1 MKKNTFINVVLIGL
15 IVVAGASILASQT
28 DIFNKLIGKD
38 EPKEENVILGVS
50 WDRTESTALT
60 RLTSKNDDL
69 VTYDVKTEAVAG
81 IGSSKG
87 FSEFDNLYPYNE
99 MKEYNVVD
107 NEIKYSREDKL
118 FSLTEYD
125 VVVHIPTFY
134 YKVVSTE
141 EKVNYYIS
149 NQKVDGFE
157 KHPGSNKYVAKYN
170 TSASYLSVSGVDP
183 LTNIT
188 RAEVR
193 ENAKAKGDNWSQY
206 DFATWNAIQM
216 LYLVEY
222 ADFDVQAKIGRGIVD
237 TAKLGYDTKFLPTG
251 GCDSMAYHTG
261 RAEGEDGYTQVQYRY
276 IEGLWGNVCEWV
288 DGINMNE
295 REVFIS
301 LDHKKYADDTDEG
314 YTSTGVTLPS
324 TGKITGLGYSEKY
337 SWAIIPNQSVVD
349 ADYTIPQYV
358 PDKVCSGSGWR
369 ILYTSNNADGDSLA
383 GLFRFST
390 SSASTRIHETYGCR
404 LVFHGE

>member
-38 EPKEENVILGVS
+38 EPKDENVILGVS

-60 RLTSKNDDL
+60 RLTTKNDDR
-69 VTYDVKTEAVAG
+69 VTCDIKTEAVAG

-87 FSEFDNLYPYNE
+87 SSEFDNYYPWNE

-237 TAKLGYDTKFLPTG
+237 TMKLGYDTKFLPTG

-301 LDHKKYADDTDEG
+301 LDHKKYADDTDV
-314 YTSTGVTLPS
+314 YPS
-324 TGKITGLGYSEKY
+324 
-337 SWAIIPNQSVVD
+337 SV
-349 ADYTIPQYV
+349 
-358 PDKVCSGSGWR
+358 
-369 ILYTSNNADGDSLA
+369 
-383 GLFRFST
+383 
-390 SSASTRIHETYGCR
+390 SSAYF
-404 LVFHGE
+404 L